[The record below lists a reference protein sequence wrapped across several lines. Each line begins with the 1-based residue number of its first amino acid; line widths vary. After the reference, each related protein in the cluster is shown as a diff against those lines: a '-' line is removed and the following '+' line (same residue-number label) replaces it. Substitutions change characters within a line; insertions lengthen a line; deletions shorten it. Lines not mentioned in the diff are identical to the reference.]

1 MCGFPSVTMFCF
13 LSEVPVTNW
22 VAQQL
27 QYLAQRPLEHVNN
40 DLQSI
45 MTEGMLHPVVQ
56 CTNRA
61 VSKTLVVSLSKL
73 QTQFAWRVH
82 PSKYSLPLRYDGQ
95 SQSCLFHHSSTTC
108 SRARGKR
115 DMLYMNSYLSQ
126 RKENRERLL
135 SQGEG
140 VQIDVCNLIMLQMSR
155 ARDINMVNTQKGK
168 WA

>member
-1 MCGFPSVTMFCF
+1 MPSMREREREREM
-13 LSEVPVTNW
+13 LSVYNVWLPLSHNVLFSFRSSGYKLGCTIAA
-22 VAQQL
+22 VFS
-27 QYLAQRPLEHVNN
+27 QRPVGHVKN
-40 DLQSI
+40 DLQNI

-61 VSKTLVVSLSKL
+61 VSKTLVVSRSKL

-115 DMLYMNSYLSQ
+115 DMLYMNSYLS
-126 RKENRERLL
+126 
-135 SQGEG
+135 
-140 VQIDVCNLIMLQMSR
+140 
-155 ARDINMVNTQKGK
+155 
-168 WA
+168 